1 MKLTKSQLDTLTD
14 FIVNEIQNKIN
25 IYKES
30 KDGQLAFKK
39 YLDRYK
45 DIMPELHQIET
56 LDKDIAKLSIKRSNL
71 MTSVTRKVRAKD
83 SRASVPYTNE
93 TLINTCDY
101 EFKKDLRKTFPTVE
115 QIRATVI
122 LKTLENSGDLLT
134 KLKEEFGI

>member
-45 DIMPELHQIET
+45 DIMPELHQIEN

-71 MTSVTRKVRAKD
+71 MTSVTMKVRAKN
-83 SRASVPYTNE
+83 SKTSVPYTNE
-93 TLINTCDY
+93 ALINTCNY
-101 EFKKDLRKTFPTVE
+101 EFKQDLRKTFPTVE

-134 KLKEEFGI
+134 ELKKEFDI